1 MLFLSVRG
9 PYHNVPLFVYQ
20 IGVYCAAMHLS
31 LTFCIAGKSLNNRME
46 HFKGL
51 KRYYKAKVQAK
62 NIRLKWR
69 RWSKAKLSLESGI
82 NV

>member
-31 LTFCIAGKSLNNRME
+31 LTFCIAGKGLNNGME

>member
-20 IGVYCAAMHLS
+20 IGVYCTMHLS
-31 LTFCIAGKSLNNRME
+31 LTFYIAGKSLNNEME
-46 HFKGL
+46 QFKGL

-62 NIRLKWR
+62 NIHLKWR